1 MVLVRRT
8 LDHRAQGTKLGVS
21 IPQDAVGRAVSVSRH
36 AGVRALRVAFD
47 PERGSELALSP

>member
-21 IPQDAVGRAVSVSRH
+21 LPQDAVGRSVSVSRH